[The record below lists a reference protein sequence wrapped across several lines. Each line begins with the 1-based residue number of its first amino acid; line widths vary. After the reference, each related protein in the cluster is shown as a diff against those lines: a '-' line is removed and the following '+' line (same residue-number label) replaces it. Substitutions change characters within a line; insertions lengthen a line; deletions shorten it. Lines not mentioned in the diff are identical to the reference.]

1 MINEAFDCNPLPTA
15 VEREKNHCAQNVL
28 KHILVLEF
36 LKPHKILE
44 FR

>member
-1 MINEAFDCNPLPTA
+1 MAGNGGEM
-15 VEREKNHCAQNVL
+15 EKKTAQNVL